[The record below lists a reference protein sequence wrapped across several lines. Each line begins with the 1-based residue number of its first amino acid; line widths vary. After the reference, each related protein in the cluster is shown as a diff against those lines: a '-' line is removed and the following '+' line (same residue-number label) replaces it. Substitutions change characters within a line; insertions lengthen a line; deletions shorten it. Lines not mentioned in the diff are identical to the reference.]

1 MSSLIRTKQGNF
13 DLAHSYTLEEIEK
26 NNYEAL
32 KIRDI
37 LDVKEIKL
45 TEEISKK
52 VRNGNKL
59 NLDLDGY
66 VLFTENEKEV
76 ALYDFK
82 NNLGK
87 LIILINEE

>member
-1 MSSLIRTKQGNF
+1 MNHLVRTKQGNF

-66 VLFTENEKEV
+66 ILFTENEKEV